1 MGAAWADTEIG
12 PRKVIV
18 MTQLIGAL
26 SEIADRYDALFC
38 DLWGCLHNGV
48 APFPE
53 AVAALQSFRA
63 NGGRVILVTNAPR
76 PKSSVVKQLDK
87 MGLPRD
93 TWDDVATSGD
103 ATQYAMLTGAAGRR
117 VHHIGAPKDEPFFTD
132 FEADIA
138 PLVADA
144 GISRVPLEQAEGIIC
159 TGLADDG
166 TETPDDYRATLLMA
180 KTLGLPM
187 LCANPDIVVD
197 MGEKRL
203 WCAGALARDYE
214 EMGGEALYYGKPH
227 PPVYDLARRR
237 LGLDDAR
244 ILCVGDGIAT
254 DVQGGVAEGL
264 DTLFVTGGIAATEFG
279 PDSLNPDK
287 GLLLDW
293 LAKHQLSATWAISHL
308 R

>member
-1 MGAAWADTEIG
+1 
-12 PRKVIV
+12 
-18 MTQLIGAL
+18 MTQIIRSL
-26 SEIADRYDALFC
+26 SEISSQYDALFC

-48 APFPE
+48 APFPA
-53 AVAALQSFRA
+53 AVAALQSFRT
-63 NGGRVILVTNAPR
+63 GGGKVILVTNAPR

-103 ATQYAMLTGAAGRR
+103 AAQAAMLSGAVGRR
-117 VHHIGAPKDEPFFTD
+117 VHHIGALKDESFFTD
-132 FEADIA
+132 FEDDIA
-138 PLVADA
+138 HMVASA
-144 GISRVPLEQAEGIIC
+144 GITRVPLDQAEGIVC
-159 TGLADDG
+159 TGLADDL
-166 TETPDDYRATLLMA
+166 TETPQDYRAKLLMGKA
-180 KTLGLPM
+180 KGLKM

-197 MGEKRL
+197 MGDKRL

-237 LGLDDAR
+237 LGLDDPR

-254 DVQGGVAEGL
+254 DVQGGLAEGL
-264 DTLFVTGGIAATEFG
+264 DTLFVTGGIAADHFG
-279 PDSLNPDK
+279 PDSNNPNKD
-287 GLLLDW
+287 LLENW
-293 LAKHQLSATWAISHL
+293 LADQQLSPTWSIGHL